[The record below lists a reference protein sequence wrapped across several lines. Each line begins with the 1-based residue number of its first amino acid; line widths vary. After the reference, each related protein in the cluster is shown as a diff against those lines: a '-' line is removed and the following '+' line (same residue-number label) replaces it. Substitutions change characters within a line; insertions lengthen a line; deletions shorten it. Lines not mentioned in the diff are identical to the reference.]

1 MTLSER
7 KTLMQHS
14 PSLPWR
20 ALKGALAVGVAAAA
34 SLALAG
40 VASADVLV
48 ITPDS
53 GGSDHLTAAI
63 TTANTN
69 AAASNTIVLQPG
81 QYAPAH
87 QPITISKNLNIVAD
101 HSFQCPP
108 ATGPCVEVTGAVAN
122 AATADN
128 LFLVNSGVNL
138 RLDGFNLD
146 NGGAVTFADVMVNGT
161 LTTWGMTFDGAFG
174 YSVVTGPTGTA
185 TLNDTLINSDLSNQI
200 RNNGHLALNNVDIV
214 SGGGNAIENNG
225 TDTITNTVIANNFS
239 GPTKA
244 GCTGNATS
252 NAPAPGSI
260 DDIGTCGFAHSNDP
274 NIDNFVPLGD
284 DGNGGPALSMDFTAS
299 APTHGIGVNCPTTD
313 SRFFVNPSNGSGGRT
328 CDAGELTDGATQETA
343 APTCQ
348 ITSTAAD
355 RSSQT
360 VTVADTAS
368 GEGPQSS
375 PVTDN
380 PSNTPATAYPPP
392 AAVPVPSYAV
402 SNAQISNGSI
412 AAFMPFTAPSNNGVT
427 ITASKT
433 TAGTPTQWSFTGI
446 NWAGV
451 SKNCF

>member
-7 KTLMQHS
+7 KTLMKHS

-20 ALKGALAVGVAAAA
+20 ALKGALALGVVAAA

-48 ITPDS
+48 IAPDTS
-53 GGSDHLTAAI
+53 GSDHLTAAI
-63 TTANTN
+63 TTANGN

-81 QYAPAH
+81 TYAPLH

-108 ATGPCVEVTGAVAN
+108 ATGPCIQVSGATAN
-122 AATADN
+122 AATQDN
-128 LFLVNSGVNL
+128 LFVVNSGVTL
-138 RLDGFNLD
+138 RLDGFNLN
-146 NGGAVTFADVMVNGT
+146 NGGAVTFAAVQVNGT
-161 LTTWGMTFDGAFG
+161 LTTWGMAFDGSFG

-200 RNNGHLALNNVDIV
+200 RNNGHLTLNGVDIV
-214 SGGGNAIENNG
+214 SGTGNAIENNG
-225 TDTITNTVIANNFS
+225 TDTITNTIVANNTI
-239 GPTKA
+239 GANKA
-244 GCTGNATS
+244 GCTGNPPS

-260 DDIGTCGFAHSNDP
+260 DDVGTCGFAHSNDP

-284 DGNGGPALSMDFTAS
+284 DGNGGPALTMDFTSAS
-299 APTHGIGVNCPTTD
+299 PTAGIGVNCPTTD
-313 SRFFVNPSNGSGGRT
+313 GRFFVNPSNGSGGRT
-328 CDAGELTDGATQETA
+328 CDAGEVTDGATQQTT
-343 APTCQ
+343 APTCR

-360 VTVADTAS
+360 VTVADTSS
-368 GEGPQSS
+368 GIGPQIS

-380 PSNTPATAYPPP
+380 PTNTPATAYPPP

-412 AAFMPFTAPSNNGVT
+412 AAFMPFTAPSNTGVT

-446 NWAGV
+446 NWAGI
-451 SKNCF
+451 SNNCF